1 MHVKTLKKR
10 IVLLEGM
17 FVTIYFSS
25 IKGTHFEKH
34 NVYFYGSCFFEI
46 VILLFLIFSYSI

>member
-1 MHVKTLKKR
+1 MHVKSLKKR

-46 VILLFLIFSYSI
+46 VTLLF